1 MEAHL
6 EQNVELVREERGP
19 RHHAHHPCSAFRAPA
34 TLKRRTNPDDVF
46 VNTKSNKVTD
56 SRVATHAD
64 TYGLTLVSSSV

>member
-6 EQNVELVREERGP
+6 EQNVELVREESGP

-34 TLKRRTNPDDVF
+34 TLRRRTQMMHLF
-46 VNTKSNKVTD
+46 VNQKNKVTD